1 MYDDPF
7 VRPKWLRWLPVLMI
21 LSLLT
26 AMGSIGLLITFD
38 LSGFLLYVASAGTLS
53 PFFVLLAVVPVLNN
67 EIRLVDSFRDGLI
80 GSKG

>member
-1 MYDDPF
+1 MHADPF
-7 VRPKWLRWLPVLMI
+7 DRPKWLRWLPTLMI

-26 AMGSIGLLITFD
+26 TLVSIGLLVILD
-38 LSGFLLYVASAGTLS
+38 LSGILLYATLIGALS

-67 EIRLVDSFRDGLI
+67 EIRLVDSFREGLI